1 MAWRLTS
8 CFNRP
13 ASPPTPHTQKPRTHR
28 ASCAHTR
35 RVGESRDAC
44 DSHPALAPALAL
56 AIAALAI
63 AALATAIALAIAALA
78 IAALATAIALAIAAA
93 SSFKAVAPTE
103 LGPQGGLPPLP
114 PTHGAGGL
122 RPANRDPR
130 PGEVCGLFGEGS

>member
-28 ASCAHTR
+28 ASCDHTR

-44 DSHPALAPALAL
+44 DSHPALA
-56 AIAALAI
+56 
-63 AALATAIALAIAALA
+63 TAVALAIAALA